1 MSEQEPLSSAARG
14 NGSDPIVRG
23 TLSSAETNESV
34 ASFIESMPM
43 GYRATFDKD
52 AIEAH
57 AAIVR
62 RRAVH
67 GTRVELWREL
77 SERVAAICIVAD
89 DRPGLFSQISAALV
103 AYDIDVVAAEAYCRV
118 RPDTRTT
125 EAIGFLWVRRLAPGG
140 AVLPVRNRD
149 VERIGEMVDAL
160 VTGEATFEASSMPR
174 SLPAPAPATSV
185 RFEDDPVDG
194 STVLTVEA
202 VDKPGLLLT
211 VTQTLFRAGI
221 HITNL
226 RAKTE
231 NGRARDRFVLAER
244 DGGALSRERLLT
256 LQGDIFEA
264 IERS

>member
-1 MSEQEPLSSAARG
+1 MSEQEPLSSAAWG
-14 NGSDPIVRG
+14 NGSDPSVRG
-23 TLSSAETNESV
+23 DLAESETGETT
-34 ASFIESMPM
+34 ASFIESMPLA
-43 GYRATFDKD
+43 YRATFDTD

-57 AAIVR
+57 AGIVR
-62 RRAVH
+62 RRAAH
-67 GTRVELWREL
+67 ATRVELWREL

-103 AYDIDVVAAEAYCRV
+103 AYDIDVVAAEAYCRI

-125 EAIGFLWVRRLAPGG
+125 EAVGFLWIRRLAPGG
-140 AVLPVRNRD
+140 AVLPVRARD
-149 VERIGEMVDAL
+149 VARIGEMVEAL
-160 VTGEATFEASSMPR
+160 ATGEATFEASLPR
-174 SLPAPAPATSV
+174 SIPAPTPATSV
-185 RFEDDPVDG
+185 RFEEDPTDG

-202 VDKPGLLLT
+202 VDKPGLLLI
-211 VTQTLFRAGI
+211 VTQALFRAGI

-256 LQGDIFEA
+256 LQGAIFEA